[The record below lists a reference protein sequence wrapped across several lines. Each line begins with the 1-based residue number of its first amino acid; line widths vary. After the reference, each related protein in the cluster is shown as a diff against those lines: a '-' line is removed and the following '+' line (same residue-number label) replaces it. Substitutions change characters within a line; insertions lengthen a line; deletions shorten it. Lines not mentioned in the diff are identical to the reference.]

1 MKKNFV
7 KKLAL
12 GLALVMAVTSVPA
25 SSEAAATPGFKS
37 SAVKVRVGQT
47 KKYSTENSKK
57 YSVKFKIGNK
67 SVATIKYSAG
77 SKAVKVTGVAEGKTT
92 LRADFKSYKTKEVTT
107 ARIPVTVKAVVKE
120 TAIQSVTQ
128 DTITKLTA
136 NFVGDT
142 SAVKA
147 SDITVVRTDD
157 NAVVAIKSVTVD
169 GAKVVIETYTTMA
182 DGENYTVTYNSKSS
196 VTFKATD
203 ATVSNVN
210 VTPLVV
216 TAAQATKV
224 EVQTLDAAGVVLGNY
239 TTADA
244 GNNNLE
250 FTLETNDGYVDG
262 DKLYLTEVGKTAKAK
277 VVYHTWKYD
286 DNGNEI
292 GKVEREFV
300 ITAVKDAT
308 VISNFNYT
316 ISKDIPAWESTSFK
330 ANTSISASD
339 TDMRVFFNIKDSKD
353 EQVDY
358 TAYKVASS
366 DTSKLIIDEI
376 NLTSAEEGVKLV
388 GVSAG
393 TAYILLQNANG
404 NTVKTFPVTVLAN
417 RKASVLT
424 LDTSAVVVSNAT
436 AARDEKEIGIAV
448 KDQYGVKMAFKD
460 AELKDVEPTFEVLS
474 APKGVNKESVAKPTF
489 ETVSDTDGKL
499 TVSGANYTVKGTY
512 VFKVNVAMGD
522 VVVSRTLTV
531 NVQQPKSEDAAS
543 YALVIKGLDANNKV
557 DLAVKA
563 NAITAAAI
571 KLDFAVA
578 TKDASGVLNGYVKD
592 EVKYTVKHSSGTE
605 LKATDDSVT
614 LTAVSGSA
622 VIVNPKEVKTGTY
635 TVTAKFDVAVNGK
648 LVTKK
653 MTKTF
658 TVEDTQVAPTI
669 IIKDT
674 DANNLTIKEA
684 LAPSETV
691 IYYYDGVKYDGQ
703 NDDIRVIEVTEKS
716 VGAGKVFVQY
726 VTIKF
731 PVNDNVS
738 RVITIPVNKTFTN
751 VTADAK

>member
-25 SSEAAATPGFKS
+25 TSEAAAKPGFKS
-37 SAVKVRVGQT
+37 SKVTVKEGQT
-47 KKYSTENSKK
+47 KKYSTENSSK

-67 SVATIKYSAG
+67 AIATIKYSAG
-77 SKAVKVTGVAEGKTT
+77 SKSVKVTGVAEGKTT

-128 DTITKLTA
+128 DTVTKLTA

-239 TTADA
+239 TMTTA
-244 GNNNLE
+244 GSNNLE

-316 ISKDIPAWESTSFK
+316 IAKNAPAWESTSFK

-339 TDMRVFFNIKDSKD
+339 KNMRVFFNIKDSKD

-376 NLTSAEEGVKLV
+376 NLTNAETGVDLV

-393 TAYILLQNANG
+393 TAYILLQNADG

-424 LDTSAVVVSNAT
+424 LDTSAVVVSNGENAK
-436 AARDEKEIGIAV
+436 DVKEIGVAV
-448 KDQYGVKMAFKD
+448 KDQYGVKMSIKDVPYTIDVLSTPKD
-460 AELKDVEPTFEVLS
+460 AGDFKELELTYDEADVT
-474 APKGVNKESVAKPTF
+474 AGT
-489 ETVSDTDGKL
+489 L
-499 TVSGANYTVKGTY
+499 TVTGANYAVKGTY
-512 VFKVNVAMGD
+512 VFKLNVTVGD

-531 NVQQPKSEDAAS
+531 NVQEPKDNNPAS
-543 YALVIKGLDANNKV
+543 YALVIEGLDANNKV

-563 NAITAAAI
+563 NATTASAI

-578 TKDASGVLNGYVKD
+578 TKDTAGVLNGYVTTTKVD
-592 EVKYTVKHSSGTE
+592 YTVKHSSGKE
-605 LKATDDSVT
+605 LKVTDDSVT
-614 LTAVSGSA
+614 LTTVSGSA

-635 TVTAKFDVAVNGK
+635 TVTAKFDVTVNGK
-648 LVTKK
+648 PVTKK

-674 DANNLTIKEA
+674 DAKDATIAAA

-703 NDDIRVIEVTEKS
+703 KDGIHVIEVTEKS

-726 VTIKF
+726 VTIQF
-731 PVNDNVS
+731 PVNDDVS
-738 RVITIPVNKTFTN
+738 REITIPVNKTFTN
-751 VTADAK
+751 VAAK